1 MEAVALG
8 LFLGLECIEQHFGFF
23 RRHFFCGFGS
33 RGGRLLL
40 FLLVT
45 GFRLLLGLLVLFLFL
60 LLVRWV
66 LRLLLLIAGLLLLL
80 VLLVI
85 LLLLL
90 VLLLLLHFLDL
101 LLLEN
106 GQFVVGLGIGIVRI
120 EGDGIFIHLDRF
132 ADGFFAGIEIG
143 GGRGRGHGLGLRRPI
158 DELEERVA
166 AVVVGLGLKGEIG
179 ARGGIGEMGG
189 GGFGVARSQGG
200 NAGIQMGGGGIQL
213 AGWRGGG
220 GGGERFRSGGIVAGG
235 ERLQAGR
242 E

>member
-1 MEAVALG
+1 MKAVALG
-8 LFLGLECIEQHFGFF
+8 LFLGFERIEQHFGFF
-23 RRHFFCGFGS
+23 GCHFFGGFRCRS
-33 RGGRLLL
+33 GRLLI

-60 LLVRWV
+60 LLIRWV
-66 LRLLLLIAGLLLLL
+66 LRLFLLIAGLLLLL

-90 VLLLLLHFLDL
+90 VLLLLLHFLNL
-101 LLLEN
+101 LLLED
-106 GQFVVGLGIGIVRI
+106 GQFVVGLGIGIGRV

-132 ADGFFAGIEIG
+132 ADGFFTGIEIG
-143 GGRGRGHGLGLRRPI
+143 GWRGRGHDLSLGRHI

-189 GGFGVARSQGG
+189 GGFGVARSQSG
-200 NAGIQMGGGGIQL
+200 NAGIQMGGGGIQF
-213 AGWRGGG
+213 AGWCGSGGG
-220 GGGERFRSGGIVAGG
+220 CERFRGGGIVAGG
-235 ERLQAGR
+235 ERLQAVS